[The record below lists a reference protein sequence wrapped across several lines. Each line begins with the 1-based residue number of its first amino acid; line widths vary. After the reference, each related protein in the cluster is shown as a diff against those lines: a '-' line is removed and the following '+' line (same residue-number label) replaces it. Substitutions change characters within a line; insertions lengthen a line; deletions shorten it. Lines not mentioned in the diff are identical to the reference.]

1 MSTKGKEKKFFGQ
14 PYGLSTLFMT
24 EFWERFSYYGMRAI
38 LLYYMYYA
46 VSQGGLGFDQV
57 TAVSIMSIYGSLVY
71 MTSVLG
77 GFISDRILGS
87 RRTVFWGGVLIMFGH
102 IFLSLPM
109 GQPTLY
115 LSILFI
121 TIGTGLL
128 KPNVSEMVG
137 GLYSENDPRRDAG
150 FSIFVMGINFGSLLA
165 PIVVGQAWK
174 SFNFHVGFS
183 LAAVGMFFGL
193 VTYYFQGK
201 KYLPDNSLQAPDP
214 LSAAELRTFIKR
226 VIWCVVGIAVIF
238 VILLAMHAVNI
249 KNIISLFTFLGVALP
264 IAYFVIILSSKK
276 VTKIEKSRV
285 RAYITLFIAAVI
297 FWAIEEQGST
307 VLGLFVANNT
317 QLNVNINFLGF
328 HLDKLVPSWFQS
340 LNPLF
345 IVLYTPIFAW
355 LWTKLGKKQPSSP
368 AKFWLG
374 LMVTG
379 FSYLVLLIPIMTS
392 HGNKV
397 NPWWLVLTWGIIEI
411 GEMLI
416 SPIGLSVTTKLAP
429 KAFSSEMMSMWF
441 LADAAGQAIN
451 AKVVQFYPGHQMAYF
466 GVVGIVAI
474 VFAIILLLIT
484 PRIEKLMAGVN

>member
-1 MSTKGKEKKFFGQ
+1 MATKNKEKKFFGQ

-46 VSQGGLGFDQV
+46 VSRGGLGFNQV

-109 GQPTLY
+109 GKPTLY

-150 FSIFVMGINFGSLLA
+150 FSIFVMGINIGSLIA

-183 LAAVGMFFGL
+183 LAAIGMFFGL
-193 VTYYFQGK
+193 ITYYFQGK

-214 LSAAELRTFIKR
+214 LSDAEKKKLYKR
-226 VIWCVVGIAVIF
+226 VAICLAVVIVIF
-238 VILLAMHAVNI
+238 AILFAVHAVNLT
-249 KNIISLFTFLGVALP
+249 NIITLFTILGVALP
-264 IAYFVIILSSKK
+264 IAYFVIILSSQK
-276 VTKIEKSRV
+276 VTKVEKSRV
-285 RAYITLFIAAVI
+285 RAYIALFIAAVI

-317 QLNVNINFLGF
+317 QLNVNLNFLGL

-368 AKFWLG
+368 AKFWMG
-374 LMVTG
+374 LVVTG
-379 FSYLVLLIPIMTS
+379 ISYLVLLIPLMT
-392 HGNKV
+392 GNGGKV
-397 NPWWLVLTWGIIEI
+397 SPWWLVLSWGIVEI

-451 AKVVQFYPGHQMAYF
+451 AQVVQFYPGHEATYF

-474 VFAIILLLIT
+474 AFAAILLVLT
-484 PRIEKLMAGVN
+484 PKIEKLMAGIN